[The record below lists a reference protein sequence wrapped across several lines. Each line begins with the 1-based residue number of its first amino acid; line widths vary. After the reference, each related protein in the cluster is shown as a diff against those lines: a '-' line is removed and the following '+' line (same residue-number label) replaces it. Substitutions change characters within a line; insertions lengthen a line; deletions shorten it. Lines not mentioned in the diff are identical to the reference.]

1 MGFGQNL
8 RSFPK
13 VMVGKITRQ
22 RKAAATRNMELFMVY
37 GGKEERKCI
46 NKSKARLYT
55 LIYTEN
61 DRLKVSQI
69 Y

>member
-22 RKAAATRNMELFMVY
+22 RKAAATKNMELFMVY
-37 GGKEERKCI
+37 GGKKREGD
-46 NKSKARLYT
+46 L
-55 LIYTEN
+55 
-61 DRLKVSQI
+61 
-69 Y
+69 